1 MDLPTQIEIRLA
13 KLGIRVADVRERF
26 VLGTGPGGQKI
37 NKTASTVTLHHRPTR
52 IEVRRQKERS
62 REANRRMA
70 WEALCEKLELRLQI
84 ARAKVRSE
92 QEKERR
98 RKRPKSARQ
107 KRRMVADKR
116 HRGETKAKRGRV
128 RDT

>member
-1 MDLPTQIEIRLA
+1 
-13 KLGIRVADVRERF
+13 
-26 VLGTGPGGQKI
+26 
-37 NKTASTVTLHHRPTR
+37 
-52 IEVRRQKERS
+52 
-62 REANRRMA
+62 MA

-116 HRGETKAKRGRV
+116 HRGETKSKRGRV
-128 RDT
+128 RDA